1 MTSPSSDHDIKMGNK
16 FGREIEFREGSPIQL
31 LRYSEKT
38 ENEKFG
44 QILLNPKALDI
55 IKEINEPLAIISVV
69 GSYRHGKSWFANVLH
84 GHHDGFALDA
94 KVEGCTRGIYMW
106 SPPFKLIS
114 KQHDGIDDPS
124 QDENWA
130 TKLFILCLVIS
141 STFVYNINGIF
152 GRDDIG
158 KLHLMTDLSK
168 FIQEPENGDF
178 LPRLVILL
186 RDFILESST
195 CFKDYFLEQMKKINA
210 EATMGIKKFFYDFDV
225 YGLSP
230 PGCKKKMLQHMEE
243 AKTNELD
250 EEFVEEVVNAVESIY
265 SQLPLKYIGSSTMQ
279 GISFVKFLENVIE
292 RMNSSETLTLLSI
305 TSEYESI
312 IQFVAQEAIKES
324 IDRYEKSMSTLRNEE
339 EKLQMHWKEFDKMH
353 LKYKSEIN
361 KLFFEKIIGSPAQLS
376 NFVKQ
381 LNGEISKSEKR
392 FIEENSK
399 ELTTFNK
406 KIAKKSWARHIK
418 IKLDK
423 NDLFR
428 YKEESQEA
436 WKLFESYCNELMI
449 KSPEADEIIA
459 LFKNR
464 YMAAVDYNKQL
475 GKINAELTKTIQE
488 EEDKKSQLI
497 ICMNEERLRSKI
509 ETLKKEREEYERN
522 ANNKI
527 LELQANIE

>member
-1 MTSPSSDHDIKMGNK
+1 MGNK
-16 FGREIEFREGSPIQL
+16 YEREIEFREGSPIQL
-31 LRYSEKT
+31 LRYSEKP

-44 QILLNPKALDI
+44 QIILNPKALDI
-55 IKEINEPLAIISVV
+55 IKKFNEPLAIISVV
-69 GSYRHGKSWFANVLH
+69 GSYRRGKSWFANVLH
-84 GHHDGFALDA
+84 GHHDGFALGA
-94 KVEGCTRGIYMW
+94 KVEGCTCGIY
-106 SPPFKLIS
+106 IE
-114 KQHDGIDDPS
+114 GIDDSS
-124 QDENWA
+124 QNENWA
-130 TKLFILCLVIS
+130 TKLFIL
-141 STFVYNINGIF
+141 Y
-152 GRDDIG
+152 
-158 KLHLMTDLSK
+158 LSK

-186 RDFILESST
+186 HDFILKSPT

-225 YGLSP
+225 YGLSVTSRMQ
-230 PGCKKKMLQHMEE
+230 KKNVTTYGE

-250 EEFVEEVVNAVESIY
+250 EEFVEEVVNTVKSIY
-265 SQLPLKYIGSSTMQ
+265 SQLPLKYIDSSTMQ
-279 GISFVKFLENVIE
+279 GISFVKFLENIVE
-292 RMNSSETLTLLSI
+292 CMNSSETSTLLSI

-312 IQFVAQEAIKES
+312 IQFVTQEAIKES
-324 IDRYEKSMSTLRNEE
+324 INRYEKSMSTLRNEK

-392 FIEENSK
+392 
-399 ELTTFNK
+399 
-406 KIAKKSWARHIK
+406 HIK

-423 NDLFR
+423 NDLFG
-428 YKEESQEA
+428 ESQEA

-459 LFKNR
+459 LFKNQ
-464 YMAAVDYNKQL
+464 YMAAVDHNKQL
-475 GKINAELTKTIQE
+475 GKINAELMKTIQE
-488 EEDKKSQLI
+488 EEDKKLQLI

-509 ETLKKEREEYERN
+509 EILKKEREEYERN
-522 ANNKI
+522 VNNKI
-527 LELQANIE
+527 LELQANIER